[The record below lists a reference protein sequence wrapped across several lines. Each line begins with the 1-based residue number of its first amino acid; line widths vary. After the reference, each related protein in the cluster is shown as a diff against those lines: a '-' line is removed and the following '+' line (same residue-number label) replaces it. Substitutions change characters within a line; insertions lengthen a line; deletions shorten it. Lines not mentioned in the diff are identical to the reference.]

1 MERAFVAHCGRYQ
14 ASRHERVAGGH
25 RRHPLQ
31 PNDMK
36 RKGGHTLAEPSRK
49 CLKLDGDSE
58 LHSASP
64 LLRVYYS
71 HVATLRHYLA
81 SKLSKNGRKRILQYG
96 VCQPGMDV
104 ADTPDP
110 AMAALLDSVLV
121 GAFSRPNN
129 THYEG
134 IDKDITIYTQRFS
147 ESTAEIGLTQ
157 SALKQSEVGQS
168 ESFRSDFES
177 KISSNSSPSAAL
189 TGRSGLDR

>member
-1 MERAFVAHCGRYQ
+1 MERAFEAHCGRYR
-14 ASRHERVAGGH
+14 ASRHERVGGGH
-25 RRHPLQ
+25 PRRPLQ

-36 RKGGHTLAEPSRK
+36 RKRRHTLAEPSHK

-58 LHSASP
+58 LHFASP
-64 LLRVYYS
+64 LLRVYYP

-110 AMAALLDSVLV
+110 AVADLLDSVLV
-121 GAFSRPNN
+121 GALSRPSNR
-129 THYEG
+129 HYEG
-134 IDKDITIYTQRFS
+134 IDKDITIYTQRLS

-168 ESFRSDFES
+168 ESFRSGFES
-177 KISSNSSPSAAL
+177 KISSHSSPSAAL
-189 TGRSGLDR
+189 TGHSGLDR